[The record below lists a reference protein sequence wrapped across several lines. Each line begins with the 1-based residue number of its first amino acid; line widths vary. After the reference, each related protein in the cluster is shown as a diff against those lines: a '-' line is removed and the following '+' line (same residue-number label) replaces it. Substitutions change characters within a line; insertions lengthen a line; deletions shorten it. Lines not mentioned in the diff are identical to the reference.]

1 MLGVKYCRRPAMAEV
16 VSTTKNKITECLM
29 LSGREA
35 GHSTWKLSSTLLIRL
50 EVVCEWVPASV
61 LRVSVCSCSVHSLV
75 FTLLCVHPLAVST
88 LGVVIWT
95 AVAPAPP
102 S

>member
-1 MLGVKYCRRPAMAEV
+1 MLGVKYWRRPAMAEV

-35 GHSTWKLSSTLLIRL
+35 GHSTSRLSSTLLIRL

-61 LRVSVCSCSVHSLV
+61 LRVSVCFCSVHP
-75 FTLLCVHPLAVST
+75 FVHSVST

>member
-35 GHSTWKLSSTLLIRL
+35 GHSTSRLSSTLLIRL
-50 EVVCEWVPASV
+50 EVVCEWVPAPT
-61 LRVSVCSCSVHSLV
+61 LRVSVCSCVHL
-75 FTLLCVHPLAVST
+75 LAVST

>member
-1 MLGVKYCRRPAMAEV
+1 MGVKYWRRPAMAEV

-35 GHSTWKLSSTLLIRL
+35 GHSTLRLSLTLLIRP
-50 EVVCEWVPASV
+50 EVPAPM
-61 LRVSVCSCSVHSLV
+61 LRVPVCSYSAHSLV

-95 AVAPAPP
+95 AVTPAPP